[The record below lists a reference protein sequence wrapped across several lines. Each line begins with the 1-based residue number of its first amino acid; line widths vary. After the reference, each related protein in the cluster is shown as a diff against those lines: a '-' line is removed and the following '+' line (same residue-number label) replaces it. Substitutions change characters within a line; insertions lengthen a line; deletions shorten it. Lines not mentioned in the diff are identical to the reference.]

1 MKKIIT
7 LAIAALFVFSAFTV
21 MIGTEADADDVPDT
35 NWKDYEFTDADKA
48 WYDTTP
54 TATTFKIKTAAELAY
69 FSVLVAGVDN
79 FDANTISFEPSD
91 GKVDLSAHQW
101 TPIGTHHAGFHGTF
115 NGNGNTISG
124 IIIVTGEDDG
134 EYIGLFGESEG
145 IIHDLKITDSVI
157 DSGMFVGLVVGLN
170 IGYLSNCSVTDST
183 VKGNQMVGG
192 LVGHNQGGIEDSY
205 NTGNVEAAMRSVG
218 GIAGQNDDSI
228 SDCYN
233 AGDIT
238 GPAMVGGI
246 AGSSLVI
253 DGSGEIIDCYN
264 TGTVGKGGQGNEAS
278 IGGITGKSDGL
289 VQGCYNTGDVE
300 DGAPIIGVND
310 GATEE
315 LCYWLTKSDGDGGLT
330 QNEMTGGE
338 ALNNMPDLRD
348 FTWVAKENKGKL
360 SYLPQLVAF
369 TTNSNDPI
377 VQADS
382 LKSVTIDE
390 RTPIELTWSQ
400 VPYVFERGQ
409 MLSDI
414 AADKYVT
421 ASQAGAIAWAEP
433 DKVLTDAGDFTAAV
447 EYTDDTGYYLPNEVE
462 VSITVYVPTYTVTV
476 TGGTASPVLGETG
489 TVVTLTPG
497 AAPEGQQF
505 KSWNITEAGGGSISG
520 NSFTIGTADAT
531 ITAVWEDIPEP
542 IDRNN
547 NSEETMM
554 VIAGVIV
561 AVLIAALCVVHFRKD

>member
-48 WYDTTP
+48 WYTNHVTGD
-54 TATTFKIKTAAELAY
+54 FSIKTAAELAY
-69 FSVLVAGVDN
+69 LSVLVNGGNRFGSAKIN
-79 FDANTISFEPSD
+79 FEPTD
-91 GKVDLSAHQW
+91 TIDLSAHQW
-101 TPIGTHHAGFHGTF
+101 TPIGYTEGTPFAGTF
-115 NGNGNTISG
+115 NGNNKTISG
-124 IIIVTGEDDG
+124 VIIAGGEDG
-134 EYIGLFGESEG
+134 TQHIGLFGILVECK
-145 IIHDLKITDSVI
+145 IQNLKIMDSSI
-157 DSGMFVGLVVGLN
+157 EGARMVGLVVGWNLGDV
-170 IGYLSNCSVTDST
+170 IECSVTDST
-183 VKGNQMVGG
+183 IKGGQMAGGIVGY
-192 LVGHNQGGIEDSY
+192 NQGNIEYCYNTANVEGTNRMIGGITGQNEGMIVDCY
-205 NTGNVEAAMRSVG
+205 NTGNISGSV
-218 GIAGQNDDSI
+218 N
-228 SDCYN
+228 
-233 AGDIT
+233 
-238 GPAMVGGI
+238 VGGI
-246 AGSSLVI
+246 AGSNFVME
-253 DGSGEIIDCYN
+253 GSDALISRVYN
-264 TGTVGKGGQGNEAS
+264 TGTIERIADMANEMS
-278 IGGITGKSDGL
+278 IGGLVGKNDGTL
-289 VQGCYNTGDVE
+289 SEGYNTGDVT
-300 DGAPIIGVND
+300 DNGFIIGEGTPGD
-310 GATEE
+310 S
-315 LCYWLTKSDGDGGLT
+315 CYWLSKTAGDGGLSRGD
-330 QNEMTGGE
+330 MTGLGVLIE
-338 ALNNMPDLRD
+338 PYGSLSDSGWALKAN
-348 FTWVAKENKGKL
+348 VGKL
-360 SYLPQLVAF
+360 YYFLQLDSLA
-369 TTNSNDPI
+369 NSKDPK

-421 ASQAGAIAWAEP
+421 ASQAGTIAWAEP

-520 NSFTIGTADAT
+520 NLFTIGTADAT

-542 IDRNN
+542 ADRNN